1 MTASPTKAP
10 KWHYDVSARC
20 LLNVCAFESLSL
32 LTPSR
37 YLQAPTPKEKAD
49 ALGIDSFRL
58 SLPDLEALNM
68 GSYRRE
74 IVSNVDSLDAKNMGR
89 MFFDIGLRHM
99 LAYQHELASN
109 CFLAC
114 LHYSP
119 YCVLAHACLALCHG
133 PNYNFKGEPY
143 YNSTDH
149 ADQVHLDDHEFAFPS
164 QQLAERHSRMAVE
177 KIEELRKLHLQK
189 TGGNKTPTPP
199 ESMQPGQPQMITD
212 VESQIVAAVRI
223 LTCRP
228 GVDAALAEELV
239 GYPYADAMRKV
250 HSSYPNDAEV
260 AYLFAESLMVIN
272 AWELYE
278 YPTGKPRSE
287 DVIEIQLTLETAL
300 EKHPDHAG
308 LCHMYVHLSEMSSDP
323 GRALKACIP
332 LRSK

>member
-1 MTASPTKAP
+1 MDSS
-10 KWHYDVSARC
+10 HH
-20 LLNVCAFESLSL
+20 SLMN
-32 LTPSR
+32 
-37 YLQAPTPKEKAD
+37 
-49 ALGIDSFRL
+49 
-58 SLPDLEALNM
+58 LEALDM
-68 GSYRRE
+68 GGYRRE

-89 MFFDIGLRHM
+89 TFFDIGFRHM

-119 YCVLAHACLALCHG
+119 YCVLAHSCLALCHG

-143 YNSTDH
+143 YNSTNH

-177 KIEELRKLHLQK
+177 KTEELRKLHTQRS
-189 TGGNKTPTPP
+189 GGEKIPASSEPM
-199 ESMQPGQPQMITD
+199 EPGQPQLITD
-212 VESQIVAAVRI
+212 VESQIVAAVRL
-223 LTCRP
+223 LTCNP
-228 GVDAALAEELV
+228 GVDAALADDLV

-250 HSSYPNDAEV
+250 YSLYPNDAEV
-260 AYLFAESLMVIN
+260 AYLFAEALMVIH

-278 YPTGKPRSE
+278 YPTGQARSK
-287 DVIEIQLTLETAL
+287 DVAEIQLILETAL

-308 LCHMYVHLSEMSSDP
+308 LCHLYVHLSEMSSDP
-323 GRALKACIP
+323 GRALNACIP

>member
-1 MTASPTKAP
+1 MPI
-10 KWHYDVSARC
+10 VC
-20 LLNVCAFESLSL
+20 LCAFMSLSL
-32 LTPSR
+32 LTPPR
-37 YLQAPTPKEKAD
+37 YLQAPTPNKKAE
-49 ALGIDSFRL
+49 ALGIDISHL

-74 IVSNVDSLDAKNMGR
+74 IVSNVDSLDSKNMGR
-89 MFFDIGLRHM
+89 TFFDIGLRHM
-99 LAYQHELASN
+99 LAFQHELASN

-114 LHYSP
+114 LRYSP
-119 YCVLAHACLALCHG
+119 YCVLAHACLALCHS

-149 ADQVHLDDHEFAFPS
+149 ADQVHIDDHEFAFPS

-177 KIEELRKLHLQK
+177 KTEELRKLYRQK
-189 TGGNKTPTPP
+189 TGRKKKKSKGRKQNPP
-199 ESMQPGQPQMITD
+199 EPMEPGQPQMITD

-223 LTCRP
+223 LTCNP

-250 HSSYPNDAEV
+250 YSLYPNDAEV
-260 AYLFAESLMVIN
+260 VYFFAESLMVRN

-278 YPTGKPRSE
+278 YPTGKPLTE
-287 DVIEIQLTLETAL
+287 DVVEIGLVLETAL

>member
-1 MTASPTKAP
+1 
-10 KWHYDVSARC
+10 
-20 LLNVCAFESLSL
+20 L
-32 LTPSR
+32 LTPPR
-37 YLQAPTPKEKAD
+37 YLQAPTPKEKAE
-49 ALGIDSFRL
+49 ALGIDAYHL
-58 SLPDLEALNM
+58 SLPDLEALDM

-89 MFFDIGLRHM
+89 TFFDIGLRHM
-99 LAYQHELASN
+99 LAYQHELASS

-119 YCVLAHACLALCHG
+119 YCVLAHACLALCHS

-177 KIEELRKLHLQK
+177 KTEELRKLHTQK
-189 TGGNKTPTPP
+189 SDETKKIGKGRKPPPP
-199 ESMQPGQPQMITD
+199 EPMEPGQPQMITD
-212 VESQIVAAVRI
+212 VESHIVAAVRI
-223 LTCRP
+223 LTCNP
-228 GVDAALAEELV
+228 GVDGALAEELV
-239 GYPYADAMRKV
+239 GHPYADAMRKV
-250 HSSYPNDAEV
+250 YGLYPNDAEV
-260 AYLFAESLMVIN
+260 VYFFAESLMVMN

-278 YPTGKPRSE
+278 YPTGQPRSE
-287 DVIEIQLTLETAL
+287 DVVEIQLILETAL